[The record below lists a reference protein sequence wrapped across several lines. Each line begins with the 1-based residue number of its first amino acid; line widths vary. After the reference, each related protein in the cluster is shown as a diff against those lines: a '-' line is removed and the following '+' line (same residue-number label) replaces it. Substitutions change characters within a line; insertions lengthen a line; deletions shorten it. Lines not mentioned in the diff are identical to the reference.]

1 MKNVSYRYSVCHA
14 DRVTLDVG
22 ETLTFPRGSAARS
35 LGVLLLQGRLES
47 TEIETGDVLLREP
60 EPIGF
65 MKRFSG
71 TSPIS
76 VFAPDGA
83 EWFCLSRNDSGDR
96 EVACQTIDG
105 AFTLA
110 AGWGLIVAQG
120 RVVIDGIEVAQDR
133 YFKPRLTDLTGAGAG
148 IILLVR

>member
-1 MKNVSYRYSVCHA
+1 MKNVSYRYSACHA
-14 DRVTLDVG
+14 DRVTLKVG

-35 LGVLLLQGRLES
+35 LGVLLLNGRLES
-47 TEIETGDVLLREP
+47 TEVDTGAVLLREP

-65 MKRFSG
+65 IKRFSG
-71 TSPIS
+71 TSPVS
-76 VFAPDGA
+76 VFAPEGA

-96 EVACQTIDG
+96 EVDCQSIDG
-105 AFTLA
+105 GFILP

-120 RVVIDGIEVAQDR
+120 SVVVDGIEVAQDR
-133 YFKPRLTDLTGAGAG
+133 YLKPRLVDLAGSGSG

>member
-47 TEIETGDVLLREP
+47 TEIETGAVLLREP
-60 EPIGF
+60 QPIGF

-71 TSPIS
+71 TSPVR

-96 EVACQTIDG
+96 DVDCQSVDG
-105 AFTLA
+105 DFILS

-120 RVVIDGIEVAQDR
+120 SVVVDGIEVAQDR
-133 YFKPRLTDLTGAGAG
+133 YLKPRLSDLNGTGAG

>member
-14 DRVTLDVG
+14 DRVTLEVG

-35 LGVLLLQGRLES
+35 LGVLLLRGRLES
-47 TEIETGDVLLREP
+47 TEVETGAVLLREP

-71 TSPIS
+71 TSPVR

-96 EVACQTIDG
+96 EVDCQRVDG
-105 AFTLA
+105 DFSLP

-120 RVVIDGIEVAQDR
+120 SVVVDGIEVAQDR
-133 YFKPRLTDLTGAGAG
+133 YLKPRLTHLNGTGSG